1 MKIGM
6 RDLKNDVMFQLSV
19 ASVLDRIYAT
29 SAITHLVGG
38 VAGELFLLP
47 ISAPT

>member
-29 SAITHLVGG
+29 SAITHLVGVCG
-38 VAGELFLLP
+38 RGEL
-47 ISAPT
+47 